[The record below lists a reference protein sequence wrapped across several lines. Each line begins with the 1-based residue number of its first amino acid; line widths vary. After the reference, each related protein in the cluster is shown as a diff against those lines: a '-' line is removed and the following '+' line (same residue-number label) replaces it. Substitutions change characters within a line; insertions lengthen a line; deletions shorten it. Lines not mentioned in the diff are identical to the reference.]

1 MKVPSPFVKKNPL
14 CQRPCT
20 GLTRLLLVSF
30 AKYLLSQKKG
40 LFILSERFNQD
51 PLEAFFGQ
59 QRLRGGRS
67 DNPNVQRFLENAQA
81 IRIQRSL
88 AIGSCS
94 NLQKRQREPLDMEEL
109 SKPLQ
114 KHPRKLPVPIHPE
127 S

>member
-1 MKVPSPFVKKNPL
+1 MLISALYCYFAVYSFIE
-14 CQRPCT
+14 
-20 GLTRLLLVSF
+20 VS
-30 AKYLLSQKKG
+30 KYLLSQKKG

-81 IRIQRSL
+81 IRVQRSL
-88 AIGSCS
+88 AIGSS
-94 NLQKRQREPLDMEEL
+94 RNVKRQRAPLDVEVL
-109 SKPLQ
+109 SKPLR
-114 KHPRKLPVPIHPE
+114 KRPRNGLLTQHE